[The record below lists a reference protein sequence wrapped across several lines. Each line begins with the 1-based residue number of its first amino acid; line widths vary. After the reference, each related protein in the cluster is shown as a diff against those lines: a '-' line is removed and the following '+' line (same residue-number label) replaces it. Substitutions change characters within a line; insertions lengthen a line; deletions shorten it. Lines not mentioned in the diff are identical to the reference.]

1 MGCEM
6 HLNGLIAVNN
16 CMEKK
21 GQGSIFCDKSFIIR
35 KGQVF
40 THTLQC
46 YRPCPSLNTH
56 FFPRL
61 PYSLCRQV
69 WCEHIVILLAAFCS
83 NQWIKRHKMKDVV
96 LIFSTCG
103 QALRKHTP
111 STIKKTQQQQPPPP
125 RSDLPVTSCWNPD
138 QMSQIWK
145 WNKQANYAAPRAP
158 HNELL
163 DHLWLLTLKAIE
175 LSGRTCG
182 HISKQGGKTRA
193 EISIPGR
200 KQKVQ
205 IRLQLEELYNKSIT
219 TSSAAM
225 KI

>member
-1 MGCEM
+1 MRAHSDFAC
-6 HLNGLIAVNN
+6 
-16 CMEKK
+16 C
-21 GQGSIFCDKSFIIR
+21 
-35 KGQVF
+35 
-40 THTLQC
+40 
-46 YRPCPSLNTH
+46 
-56 FFPRL
+56 
-61 PYSLCRQV
+61 
-69 WCEHIVILLAAFCS
+69 ILLQPM
-83 NQWIKRHKMKDVV
+83 N
-96 LIFSTCG
+96 
-103 QALRKHTP
+103 
-111 STIKKTQQQQPPPP
+111 KKTQNEGRGTNILHMWPSFEKTHTFHYKKNPTTTTPPP